1 MNKDKISLNLDHS
14 ASNGS
19 KVNKMDE
26 INKMDHKERVDH
38 TWVGDCPVKSRKKFL
53 LYKFYVGGDLAIK
66 IQEKSKRKESA
77 DDLVSRIISPK
88 TFVEYKL
95 TIYKVGSKYAEY
107 KKDIMYS
114 EELSIEEVKLI
125 GLIKAKELGW
135 SVEKILLN

>member
-1 MNKDKISLNLDHS
+1 
-14 ASNGS
+14 
-19 KVNKMDE
+19 
-26 INKMDHKERVDH
+26 
-38 TWVGDCPVKSRKKFL
+38 